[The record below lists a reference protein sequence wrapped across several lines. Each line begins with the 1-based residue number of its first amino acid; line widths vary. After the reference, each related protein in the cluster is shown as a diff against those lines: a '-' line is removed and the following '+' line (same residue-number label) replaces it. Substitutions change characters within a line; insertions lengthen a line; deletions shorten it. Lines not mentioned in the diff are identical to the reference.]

1 MKQFI
6 IINNNKSNIIN
17 TKYINLDLV
26 TEINVN
32 GIKDGPHGIYLK
44 TIDGETHC
52 FSNDIN
58 SEGAQQLLAIL
69 KKDGI
74 SS

>member
-1 MKQFI
+1 MAQFI
-6 IINNNKSNIIN
+6 IINNNKSALIN

-26 TEINVN
+26 TEINVR
-32 GIKDGPHGIYLK
+32 GVKDGLQSIHL
-44 TIDGETHC
+44 TTMDGESHC

-58 SEGAQQLLAIL
+58 SEKAQQLLAML
-69 KKDGI
+69 KENGI